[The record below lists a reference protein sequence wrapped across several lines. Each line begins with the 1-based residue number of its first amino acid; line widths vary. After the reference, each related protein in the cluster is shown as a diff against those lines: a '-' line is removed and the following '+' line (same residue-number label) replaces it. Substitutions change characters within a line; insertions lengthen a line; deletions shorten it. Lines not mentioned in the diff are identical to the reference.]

1 MSKIRT
7 QPTES
12 ATKRN
17 ISKNPYSRGWRET
30 RAEIAPPGPLLE
42 YSRRGG
48 DRLRDIGLFFG
59 GEFTAG

>member
-1 MSKIRT
+1 MSRVRT

-17 ISKNPYSRGWRET
+17 ILNDPQSRGRRET
-30 RAEIAPPGPLLE
+30 RAEIAPPGPMLE
-42 YSRRGG
+42 YRQRGG